1 MQATEHQQI
10 VDNEHLR
17 LLSIFY
23 YVSAGTTALIACIP
37 IMHLLMGI
45 VFIVA
50 GESMASDGNDAPPSF
65 IGWFICGIASFVIL
79 TGWTIAFLK
88 FLAGR
93 YIAQK
98 KNHTFCLVI
107 AGFSCL
113 AMPYGTILGV
123 MTFMV
128 LLRDSVKAG
137 FNEIPALDPNPPAT
151 PEEATEMKERLEKV

>member
-1 MQATEHQQI
+1 MQSTERQQI
-10 VDNEHLR
+10 VDDEHLR

-23 YVSAGTTALIACIP
+23 YISAGTTALISCIP

-45 VFIVA
+45 MLIVVGRSA
-50 GESMASDGNDAPPSF
+50 GADATDAPPEF
-65 IGWFICGIASFVIL
+65 IGWILCGIASTIIL
-79 TGWTIAFLK
+79 SGWIFAFLK

-93 YIAQK
+93 SLARR

-128 LLRDSVKAG
+128 LLRDSVKAQ
-137 FNEIPALDPNPPAT
+137 FDQIPVPLPPPVE
-151 PEEATEMKERLEKV
+151 PEVDGE

>member
-23 YVSAGTTALIACIP
+23 YVSAGTTALISCVP
-37 IMHLLMGI
+37 IIHLLVGI
-45 VFIVA
+45 GLIVA
-50 GESMASDGNDAPPSF
+50 GESMASDGNNAPPTF
-65 IGWFICGIASFVIL
+65 IGWFFCGIASFIIL

-93 YIAQK
+93 YVAQK

-107 AGFSCL
+107 AGFSCF

-128 LLRDSVKAG
+128 LLRDSVKEE
-137 FNEIPALDPNPPAT
+137 FNQPPALDPTPPAT

>member
-1 MQATEHQQI
+1 MQATERQQI

-23 YVSAGTTALIACIP
+23 YVSAGTTALISCFP
-37 IMHLLMGI
+37 ILHFLMGLI
-45 VFIVA
+45 FIVA
-50 GESMASDGNDAPPSF
+50 GASMASDGNDAPPTF
-65 IGWFICGIASFVIL
+65 IGWILCAIAGFVIL

-98 KNHTFCLVI
+98 KNHTFCLII

-113 AMPYGTILGV
+113 AMPYGAILGV

-128 LLRDSVKAG
+128 LLRDSAKAQ
-137 FNEIPALDPNPPAT
+137 FVQIPAANQDLGD
-151 PEEATEMKERLEKV
+151 EARTQS